1 MKLPEHVENIRQLI
15 DKAFRNRLGRMGIL
29 DTGLIPIDQIPNE
42 YRDERTRME
51 NILEVLV
58 DETGSDS
65 DAYEKLVEEL
75 TFTLFNRIAAMK
87 VMEAHTLHPEIITRR
102 ETHGGRSFAH
112 LVWLEQNPGA
122 RAEESEGLMSFFEEQ
137 LEKLKEDIPL
147 FSPQHPY
154 HLLPTT
160 IELLRIIEAFNKVD
174 NDSDLL
180 HGSNDNNDSIWE
192 SDDILGWLYES
203 YNEPKKAAHKASGG
217 KTEYNKVNIQS
228 QWYTPRWVVQ
238 FLVDNSLGK
247 LYLEMYPDSEIKHK
261 YKIANA
267 PTTRIRKPKP
277 LQEIKLIDPATG
289 SGNFLLYAFDLF
301 YDLYLDQIE
310 NYGADYDEADIPL
323 HIIEHNLHGVDLD
336 DRAVQLAQLGLYI
349 KAKRKRRMIKIDR
362 FNVVSSD
369 FYLPDYDEVRAIFEE
384 NSNLD
389 AKQKKIIA
397 EIWTDLQQAY
407 KFGSLIRLEEKL
419 SEQLH
424 GLQEDGANLFL
435 MEEMENYGN
444 FREQFFNRLQNAVT
458 RQTERQGITFLN
470 AKTQDAI
477 TFLQLLT
484 QKYDVAVANP
494 PYTDSADFGPELKKF
509 VEANYKQPYKFNTNL
524 YAVFIKRC
532 FELTTENGKMALI
545 HPLTFMYIKTFED
558 VRKFILEKTH
568 ISVFVDYGLSNLF
581 GAVMVDPAF
590 YVLEKEN
597 DKQEKSWFISLDQYT
612 RTPNEK
618 FKKDYCLEALDDSIA
633 NRPNKHNITLPQ
645 EKLKIIEGWPFIYW
659 ISDGFREKFKGERL
673 NDKIKVCSGLST
685 ANNDRFLRFWWE
697 IGYENIYQGIA
708 EDKRK
713 WVLYCKG
720 GPYKKWSG
728 NLWVV
733 VNYQSDGSLLR
744 DNGGTLR
751 NKDFYFKEGI
761 TCSGRSSSKGVSYR
775 YFPNNHIFDVG
786 ATGLIPINENSL
798 WYGLGFMN
806 SKLTTY
812 ILDCLNPTVN
822 TTEGDLQKV
831 PFIVPADDLFL
842 KVELLSKF
850 NTEISFSLLKFR
862 SIETSF
868 EQSPLFAFQGAALKD
883 RVLAYLNFENVQY
896 TQVLINEAIINEL
909 IFEVYELSDA
919 DREQVEA
926 KMGKSIGQLP
936 IANYELGIR
945 NGSIVDLFI
954 EEAKITDEVVLEHLR
969 SLPLI
974 KFEPEKIREIK
985 EGFATL
991 YQSNNDLEEFCIRHQ
1006 VNPINVWYWFKEAQ
1020 IVPAARAAEIAL
1032 EFLAD
1037 SIRTLLQQDEDG
1049 IIPLVGL
1056 PGEEALSQR
1065 LEQHCLQ
1072 NGFTAAQYMQLDA
1085 LLGRPIN
1092 EYLEHHFF
1100 NQLSNR
1106 LNLFMYLP
1114 KTPFIWHLSSGQQQ
1128 GFEAYILIYKWNRDS
1143 LFKLKSQYIS
1153 HRVQNL
1159 EYRQIQL
1166 QDVNTAQAQAEK
1178 EKIRLQLQEI
1188 ETFKN
1193 KIDELIAEG
1202 YDPKLDDGVGKNIA
1216 PLQKKGLL
1224 RAEVLKTTGRRPEL
1238 ERYLNAD
1245 W

>member
-1 MKLPEHVENIRQLI
+1 MKLSEHTEHIRQLI
-15 DKAFRNRLGRMGIL
+15 DQAFRNRLGRMGINEGQL
-29 DTGLIPIDQIPNE
+29 VPIDNPPA
-42 YRDERTRME
+42 ERKRME
-51 NILEVLV
+51 NIREVFIA
-58 DETGSDS
+58 ETGTVG

-75 TFTLFNRIAAMK
+75 TFTLFNRLAALK
-87 VMEAHTLHPEIITRR
+87 VMEAHTLHPEIVTRR

-112 LVWLEQNPGA
+112 LAWLEQNPQA
-122 RAEESEGLMSFFEEQ
+122 RSEEAEGLLPFLEEQ
-137 LEKLKEDIPL
+137 LQKLASDIPL

-154 HLLPTT
+154 HLLPTAL
-160 IELLRIIEAFNKVD
+160 ELLGIINAFNQV
-174 NDSDLL
+174 
-180 HGSNDNNDSIWE
+180 E
-192 SDDILGWLYES
+192 SDTQVEAEIWKSDDVLGWLYES
-203 YNEPKKAAHKASGG
+203 YNNYKKAAHKASGD
-217 KTEYNKVNIQS
+217 KTEYNKVSIQS
-228 QWYTPRWVVQ
+228 QVYTPRWVVQ

-247 LYLEMYPDSEIKHK
+247 LYLEMYPDSEIRHK

-267 PTTRIRKPKP
+267 PTSQTRERKP
-277 LQEIKLIDPATG
+277 LHEIKIIDPATG

-310 NYGADYDEADIPL
+310 NYGADYNEADIPKL
-323 HIIEHNLHGVDLD
+323 IIENNLHGVDLD
-336 DRAVQLAQLGLYI
+336 DRAIQLAQLGLYI
-349 KAKRKRRMIKIDR
+349 KAKRKKRTVKIEH
-362 FNVVSSD
+362 FNIVSSD
-369 FYLPDYDEVRAIFEE
+369 FFLPAYEEVKHLFENGAPLDEQLE
-384 NSNLD
+384 
-389 AKQKKIIA
+389 KIVIDLW
-397 EIWTDLQQAY
+397 EDLQQAH
-407 KFGSLIRLEEKL
+407 KFGSLIRLEEKF
-419 SEQLH
+419 SIKLH
-424 GLQEDGANLFL
+424 GLVKEEGITLFTEQNLVKYDEFRT
-435 MEEMENYGN
+435 N
-444 FREQFFNRLQNAVT
+444 FFTNLQKAVAQNT
-458 RQTERQGITFLN
+458 AKQGQTFLN
-470 AKTQDAI
+470 TKTQDAI

-524 YAVFIKRC
+524 YATFIKRC
-532 FELTTENGKMALI
+532 CEIVNEKGKVAMV
-545 HPLTFMYIKTFED
+545 HPPTFMYIKTFED
-558 VRKFILEKTH
+558 VRKFMLDKMHISLFVEWGYLGMFHQSARVDAAMYILEKEPKDFPVQF
-568 ISVFVDYGLSNLF
+568 IKLNDIYEGRRYEAFV
-581 GAVMVDPAF
+581 
-590 YVLEKEN
+590 
-597 DKQEKSWFISLDQYT
+597 
-612 RTPNEK
+612 
-618 FKKDYCLEALDDSIA
+618 KDYDDLLA

-659 ISDGFREKFKGERL
+659 ISDGFREKFKEKALGDVLFIRQGGATGDNLRTLRL
-673 NDKIKVCSGLST
+673 
-685 ANNDRFLRFWWE
+685 WWE
-697 IGYENIYQGIA
+697 IADETLSKEYG
-708 EDKRK
+708 DKKK
-713 WVLYCKG
+713 WVIFQKG
-720 GPYKKWSG
+720 GPFAKWYGNNWCVIGYNDPIEYKFLK
-728 NLWVV
+728 
-733 VNYQSDGSLLR
+733 
-744 DNGGTLR
+744 DNGNSLPSED
-751 NKDFYFKEGI
+751 KYFLEGI
-761 TCSGRSSSKGVSYR
+761 TYCSSGSKGTSFR
-775 YFPNNHIFDVG
+775 YMPSNHIISG
-786 ATGLIPINENSL
+786 AGPGILPNTYSDIN
-798 WYGLGFMN
+798 YCLGFLN
-806 SKLTTY
+806 SKLSFY
-812 ILDCLNPTVN
+812 IADCLNPTVN
-822 TTEGDLQKV
+822 TTQGDLKRI
-831 PFIVPADDLFL
+831 PFVLP
-842 KVELLSKF
+842 SKQL
-850 NTEISFSLLKFR
+850 EYSISTLTKNNVDIIRNGCSYR
-862 SIETSF
+862 IIETNF
-868 EQSPLFAFQGAALKD
+868 EQSPLIAFQGASLKD
-883 RVLAYLNFENVQY
+883 RVLAYLNFENAQL

-909 IFEVYELSDA
+909 VFEVYELSEA

-974 KFEPEKIREIK
+974 EFEPEKIREIK

-1037 SIRTLLQQDEDG
+1037 NIRTLLQQDEDG

-1072 NGFTAAQYMQLDA
+1072 NGFTAAQYMQLDS
-1085 LLGRPIN
+1085 LLGRSVN

-1100 NQLSNR
+1100 NQLSNH

-1114 KTPFIWHLSSGQQQ
+1114 KTPFIWHLSSGQHQ
-1128 GFEAYILIYKWNRDS
+1128 GFEVYILIYKWNRDS

-1224 RAEVLKTTGRRPEL
+1224 RAEVLKTTGGAKSQL
-1238 ERYLNAD
+1238 EKYLNAD

>member
-1 MKLPEHVENIRQLI
+1 MKLSEHTEHIRQLI
-15 DKAFRNRLGRMGIL
+15 DQAFRNRLGRMGINEGQL
-29 DTGLIPIDQIPNE
+29 VPIDNPPA
-42 YRDERTRME
+42 ERKRME
-51 NILEVLV
+51 TIREVFIA
-58 DETGSDS
+58 ETGTVG

-75 TFTLFNRIAAMK
+75 TFTLFNRLAALK
-87 VMEAHTLHPEIITRR
+87 VMEAHTLHPEIVTRR

-112 LVWLEQNPGA
+112 LAWLEQNPQA
-122 RAEESEGLMSFFEEQ
+122 RSDEAEGLLPFLEEQ
-137 LEKLKEDIPL
+137 LQKLASDIPL

-154 HLLPTT
+154 HLLPTAL
-160 IELLRIIEAFNKVD
+160 ELLGIINAFNQV
-174 NDSDLL
+174 
-180 HGSNDNNDSIWE
+180 E
-192 SDDILGWLYES
+192 SDTQVEAEIWKSDDVLGWLYES
-203 YNEPKKAAHKASGG
+203 YNNYKKAAHKASGD
-217 KTEYNKVNIQS
+217 KTEYNKVSIQS
-228 QWYTPRWVVQ
+228 QVYTPRWVVQ

-247 LYLEMYPDSEIKHK
+247 LYLEMYPDSEIRHK

-267 PTTRIRKPKP
+267 PTSQTRERKP
-277 LQEIKLIDPATG
+277 LHEIKIIDPATG

-310 NYGADYDEADIPL
+310 NYGADYDQADIPKL
-323 HIIEHNLHGVDLD
+323 IIENNLHGVDLD
-336 DRAVQLAQLGLYI
+336 DRAIQLAQLGLYI
-349 KAKRKRRMIKIDR
+349 KAKRKKRSVKIEH
-362 FNVVSSD
+362 FNIVSSD
-369 FYLPDYDEVRAIFEE
+369 FFLPAYEEVKHLFENGAPLDEQLE
-384 NSNLD
+384 
-389 AKQKKIIA
+389 KIVIDLW
-397 EIWTDLQQAY
+397 EDLQQAH
-407 KFGSLIRLEEKL
+407 KFGSLIRLEEKF
-419 SEQLH
+419 SIKLH
-424 GLQEDGANLFL
+424 GLVKEEGITLFTEQNLVKYDEFRT
-435 MEEMENYGN
+435 N
-444 FREQFFNRLQNAVT
+444 FFTNLQKAVAQNT
-458 RQTERQGITFLN
+458 AKQGQTFLN
-470 AKTQDAI
+470 TKTQDAI

-524 YAVFIKRC
+524 YAAFIKRC
-532 FELTTENGKMALI
+532 CEITTDDGYVGMI
-545 HPLTFMYIKTFED
+545 HPHTFMFIKTFED
-558 VRKFILEKTH
+558 VRKYLIEHTH
-568 ISVFVDYGLSNLF
+568 IDLMVDYGLDRVNLF
-581 GAVMVDPAF
+581 GPGILLDATW
-590 YVLEKEN
+590 YVLSKKKKESPGLYFN
-597 DKQEKSWFISLDQYT
+597 ITANQQEKAKQASL
-612 RTPNEK
+612 EK
-618 FKKDYCLEALDDSIA
+618 AYEDAVN
-633 NRPNKHNITLPQ
+633 NRQNDRLYTLPQ

-659 ISDGFREKFKGERL
+659 ISDGFREKFKEGL
-673 NDKIKVCSGLST
+673 IKDNFKVAEGLTT
-685 ANNDRFLRFWWE
+685 ANNDRFLRFFWE
-697 IGYENIYQGIA
+697 IEVS
-708 EDKRK
+708 DRK
-713 WVLYCKG
+713 EFPFYAKG
-720 GPYKKWSG
+720 GQYNKYYG
-728 NLWVV
+728 NVWLCINWK
-733 VNYQSDGSLLR
+733 N
-744 DNGGTLR
+744 NGAEIKANQGASVR
-751 NKDFYFKEGI
+751 NERYYFKEGI
-761 TCSGRSSSKGVSYR
+761 TFSSVGSKGVNYR
-775 YFPNNHIFDVG
+775 ILNSNTLFDSASRSIFPLENGNANI
-786 ATGLIPINENSL
+786 GLAYL
-798 WYGLGFMN
+798 N
-806 SKLTTY
+806 SKLALYTA
-812 ILDCLNPTVN
+812 DCLNPTVS
-822 TTEGDLQKV
+822 TTVSDIERLPYSK
-831 PFIVPADDLFL
+831 PNSN
-842 KVELLSKF
+842 VEK
-850 NTEISFSLLKFR
+850 SLRELTYHC
-862 SIETSF
+862 IETKKQLCSYRIIEPNF
-868 EQSPLFAFQGAALKD
+868 KQSPLTSCQGASLKD
-883 RVLAYLNFENVQY
+883 RVLAYLNFENAQLS
-896 TQVLINEAIINEL
+896 QVLINEAIINEL

-974 KFEPEKIREIK
+974 EFEPEKIREIK

-1020 IVPAARAAEIAL
+1020 IVPAARASEIAL

-1037 SIRTLLQQDEDG
+1037 NIRTLLQQDEDG

-1072 NGFTAAQYMQLDA
+1072 NGFTAAQYMQLDS
-1085 LLGRPIN
+1085 LLGRSVN

-1100 NQLSNR
+1100 NQLSNH

-1114 KTPFIWHLSSGQQQ
+1114 KTPFIWHLSSGPHQ
-1128 GFEAYILIYKWNRDS
+1128 GFEVYILIYKWNRDS
-1143 LFKLKSQYIS
+1143 LFKLKSQYIN

>member
-1 MKLPEHVENIRQLI
+1 MKLSEHTEHIRQLI
-15 DKAFRNRLGRMGIL
+15 DQAFRNRLGRMGINEGQL
-29 DTGLIPIDQIPNE
+29 VPIDNPPA
-42 YRDERTRME
+42 ERKRME
-51 NILEVLV
+51 NIREVFIA
-58 DETGSDS
+58 ETGTVA

-75 TFTLFNRIAAMK
+75 TFTLFNRLAALK
-87 VMEAHTLHPEIITRR
+87 VMEAHTLHPEIVTRR

-112 LVWLEQNPGA
+112 LAWLEQNPQA
-122 RAEESEGLMSFFEEQ
+122 RSDEDEGLLSFLEEQ
-137 LEKLKEDIPL
+137 LQKLASDIPL

-154 HLLPTT
+154 HLLPTA
-160 IELLRIIEAFNKVD
+160 IELLQIINAFNAVEEDQDVKKTVVG
-174 NDSDLL
+174 DSNIPNSQFLIP
-180 HGSNDNNDSIWE
+180 NSIWQ
-192 SDDILGWLYES
+192 SDDVLGWLYES
-203 YNEPKKAAHKASGG
+203 YNTFKKTKHDQSGS
-217 KTEYNKVNIQS
+217 KTEYNKVSIQS
-228 QWYTPRWVVQ
+228 QYYTPRWVVQ

-247 LYLEMYPDSEIKHK
+247 LYLEMYPDSEIRNK

-267 PTTRIRKPKP
+267 PTSQTRERKP
-277 LQEIKLIDPATG
+277 LHEIKIIDPATG

-310 NYGADYDEADIPL
+310 NYGADYNEADIPKL
-323 HIIEHNLHGVDLD
+323 IIENNLHGVDLD
-336 DRAVQLAQLGLYI
+336 DRAIQLAQLGLYI
-349 KAKRKRRMIKIDR
+349 KAKRKKRTVKIEH
-362 FNVVSSD
+362 FNIVSSD
-369 FYLPDYDEVRAIFEE
+369 FFLPAYEEVKHLFENGAPLDEQLE
-384 NSNLD
+384 
-389 AKQKKIIA
+389 KIVIDLW
-397 EIWTDLQQAY
+397 EDLQQAH
-407 KFGSLIRLEEKL
+407 KFGSLIRLEEKF
-419 SEQLH
+419 SIKLH
-424 GLQEDGANLFL
+424 GLVKEEGITLFTEQNLVKYDEFRT
-435 MEEMENYGN
+435 N
-444 FREQFFNRLQNAVT
+444 FFTNLQKAVAQNT
-458 RQTERQGITFLN
+458 AKQGQTFLN
-470 AKTQDAI
+470 TKTQDAI

-494 PYTDSADFGPELKKF
+494 PYTNRADFGPELKKF

-524 YAVFIKRC
+524 YATFIKRC
-532 FELTTENGKMALI
+532 CEIIDDKGKVAMV
-545 HPLTFMYIKTFED
+545 HPPTFMYIKTFED
-558 VRKFILEKTH
+558 VRKFMLDKMHISLFVEWGYLGMFHQSARVDSAMYILEKEPKDIPVQFIKLNH
-568 ISVFVDYGLSNLF
+568 IYEGRRYNAFVEAY
-581 GAVMVDPAF
+581 
-590 YVLEKEN
+590 
-597 DKQEKSWFISLDQYT
+597 DKLITNHQHTNNY
-612 RTPNEK
+612 
-618 FKKDYCLEALDDSIA
+618 
-633 NRPNKHNITLPQ
+633 TLPQ

-659 ISDGFREKFKGERL
+659 ISDGFREKFKGKKIGSLAHATEGFKSNN
-673 NDKIKVCSGLST
+673 NDKV
-685 ANNDRFLRFWWE
+685 LRYFW
-697 IGYENIYQGIA
+697 EN
-708 EDKRK
+708 E
-713 WVLYCKG
+713 LYYSKESDYRPYSKG
-720 GPYKKWSG
+720 GGYNKWYG
-728 NLWVV
+728 NIWIAIKWLD
-733 VNYQSDGSLLR
+733 DGINQEQNGASLVS
-744 DNGGTLR
+744 
-751 NKDFYFKEGI
+751 KEFYFRPGI
-761 TCSGRSSSKGVSYR
+761 TFTKSGSKGPSFR
-775 YFPNNHIFDVG
+775 ILEGNEIFDSG
-786 ATGLIPINENSL
+786 SPSIFLKSETTISKEYLIGFLNSTL
-798 WYGLGFMN
+798 SLYV
-806 SKLTTY
+806 
-812 ILDCLNPTVN
+812 LDCLNPTVN
-822 TTEGDLQKV
+822 TTQGDIKRM
-831 PFIVPADDLFL
+831 PFVFASESKKRIITNLAS
-842 KVELLSKF
+842 KNIEIKKLLC
-850 NTEISFSLLKFR
+850 SFR
-862 SIETSF
+862 IIETNF
-868 EQSPLFAFQGAALKD
+868 EQTPLLAFQGASLKD
-883 RVLAYLNFENVQY
+883 RVLSYLNFENAQL

-974 KFEPEKIREIK
+974 EFEPEKIREIK

-1037 SIRTLLQQDEDG
+1037 NIRTLLQQDEDG

-1072 NGFTAAQYMQLDA
+1072 NGFTAAQYMQLDS
-1085 LLGRPIN
+1085 LLGRSVN

-1100 NQLSNR
+1100 NQLSNH

-1114 KTPFIWHLSSGQQQ
+1114 KTPFIWHLSSGQHQ
-1128 GFEAYILIYKWNRDS
+1128 GLEVYVLIYKWNRDS